1 MNSALGW
8 RGSRSSTHKSAEESD
23 AWQYWDSNHRAR

>member
-1 MNSALGW
+1 MNSETGC
-8 RGSRSSTHKSAEESD
+8 RGSRSSTHKLAEESD